1 MLLYGF
7 LQYLTT
13 PGNLVCTIVKLNSLT
28 LMTYPGQPNSKCLNC
43 YPTISTAQELDKE
56 KKVEDGREV

>member
-1 MLLYGF
+1 F

-13 PGNLVCTIVKLNSLT
+13 PGNLVCTIVKVQLNSLT

-43 YPTISTAQELDKE
+43 YSTISTAQDLDKE

>member
-7 LQYLTT
+7 LQYLMT

-43 YPTISTAQELDKE
+43 YSTISTAQELDKE